1 MRYPSPPSDF
11 ERWLPGVASPDSGS
25 QGPQYPTGSCT
36 IGKSMPRASK
46 DLASLFA
53 SRPTIISC
61 DIFDTVL
68 LRRAMSE
75 PRRQWMAA
83 TRIVRRFP
91 GQTCTI
97 PAVYRARRL
106 SQETAYRSNQIGRS
120 GLDVTI
126 REILSR
132 QAALIGLP
140 PESLEDLVAIEIE
153 VEKQSLVPNRALI
166 SKLRRA
172 HLRGSR
178 VIAVSDTPLS
188 ITDIKRLLRSLIGET
203 IFDSIYTSAEC
214 GGRKHN
220 GRLFRY
226 VRGAEGVN
234 GDEIFHVG
242 DNRHSDGDMAALAG
256 YNAFVLPRSQVYIA
270 ARVLDSALF
279 QCSLMV
285 RVKGAFPP
293 KPAPGVSQSPH
304 TQRRMVLGPLVA
316 EYCLRLWLYL
326 SCANQDDR
334 SVALFCA
341 RGGIGQRIAFERF
354 LARTGLK
361 LEMRRENLLV
371 SRVIASRGAVL
382 SQSPAASDA
391 LAYEFKGSSLRDAAE
406 ALAGEPLTLGADWDR
421 PFDAVLF
428 FALLKE
434 DPSARTLNSILL
446 EQNNLFNQHLE
457 RLIGSA
463 KRVLLCD
470 TGLYGSTIRL
480 LQAARPDIHFEL
492 LLLARSNYRGGDES
506 HFAQTVGL
514 LSEVDHY
521 GLNKRSSIVLR
532 YWHLIESLFELSVPS
547 ATTFP
552 CVAELASLSEGFSNS
567 SFAETDHLVG
577 ASFKAVSEYLDD
589 LAKQKFLDRI
599 MGDSLGAWQR
609 LKFIVIT
616 PKKIDVDLWATGP
629 RGRDFGRAETV
640 EAITML
646 SGPGLMARIRAIR
659 YSRWKEG
666 AIAKYLGWFRAPV
679 QWALEAVYLG
689 RSAIF
694 LLRGQS
700 TRIVPA
706 LAFEKDRTISF

>member
-1 MRYPSPPSDF
+1 MAY
-11 ERWLPGVASPDSGS
+11 VN
-25 QGPQYPTGSCT
+25 
-36 IGKSMPRASK
+36 K
-46 DLASLFA
+46 DLDSLFA
-53 SRPTIISC
+53 SQPTIISC

-68 LRRAMSE
+68 LRRAISE

-97 PAVYRARRL
+97 PAVYLARRL
-106 SQETAYRSNQIGRS
+106 SQEIAYRGNQIGRS

-126 REILSR
+126 REILSQ
-132 QAALIGLP
+132 QAALVGLP

-153 VEKQSLVPNRALI
+153 VEKQSLVPNHALI
-166 SKLRRA
+166 SRLKQA

-188 ITDIKRLLRSLIGET
+188 ISDMEGLLRSLIGET
-203 IFDSIYTSAEC
+203 IFDSIYTSADC
-214 GGRKHN
+214 GGCKHN

-226 VRGAEGVN
+226 VRSAEGAN
-234 GDEIFHVG
+234 GNEIFHIG

-256 YNAFVLPRSQVYIA
+256 HNAVVRPRSQVYITS
-270 ARVLDSALF
+270 RVLDSALF
-279 QCSLMV
+279 QSTLIV
-285 RVKGAFPP
+285 RLKGAYHP
-293 KPAPGVSQSPH
+293 KPAPGARQPPH
-304 TQRRMVLGPLVA
+304 TLKRMVLGPLVA

-326 SCANQDDR
+326 SCATQDDR

-354 LARTGLK
+354 LTRTGLT

-391 LAYEFKGSSLRDAAE
+391 LAYEFKGGSLRDAAE
-406 ALAGEPLTLGADWDR
+406 ALAGEPLTLGADWNR
-421 PFDAVLF
+421 PFEAERF

-434 DPSARTLNSILL
+434 DPSAKTLNSILVA
-446 EQNNLFNQHLE
+446 QNDLFNQHLE

-521 GLNKRSSIVLR
+521 GLNQRSSIVLR
-532 YWHLIESLFELSVPS
+532 YWHLIEGLFELAVPS

-552 CVAELASLSEGFSNS
+552 CVAELDSLSEGFANS

-577 ASFKAVSEYLDD
+577 ESFKAASEYLDE
-589 LAKQKFLDRI
+589 LAKRKFFDRI
-599 MGDSLGAWQR
+599 MADSVHSWRR

-616 PKKIDVDLWATGP
+616 PKKPDVDLWATGP

-646 SGPGLMARIRAIR
+646 SGTGLMARIRAIR
-659 YSRWKEG
+659 YSLWKEG

-679 QWALEAVYLG
+679 QWTLEAVYLG
-689 RSAIF
+689 RSAF
-694 LLRGQS
+694 FALRGQS
-700 TRIVPA
+700 TR
-706 LAFEKDRTISF
+706 

>member
-1 MRYPSPPSDF
+1 MTC
-11 ERWLPGVASPDSGS
+11 AN
-25 QGPQYPTGSCT
+25 T
-36 IGKSMPRASK
+36 
-46 DLASLFA
+46 DLESLFA

-68 LRRAMSE
+68 LRRAISE

-83 TRIVRRFP
+83 TRISRRFA

-97 PAVYRARRL
+97 PAVYGARRL
-106 SQETAYRSNQIGRS
+106 SQETAYRSKQLGRS

-132 QAALIGLP
+132 QAALVGLP
-140 PESLEDLVAIEIE
+140 PESLEELVAIEIE
-153 VEKQSLVPNRALI
+153 VEKQSLLPNHALI
-166 SKLRRA
+166 SRLKRA
-172 HLRGSR
+172 HSRGSR
-178 VIAVSDTPLS
+178 VIAVSDTALS
-188 ITDIKRLLRSLIGET
+188 ISDMEGLLRSLIGET
-203 IFDSIYTSAEC
+203 IFDSIYTSADC
-214 GGRKHN
+214 GGCKHN

-226 VRGAEGVN
+226 VRSAEGVN
-234 GDEIFHVG
+234 GNEIFHIG
-242 DNRHSDGDMAALAG
+242 DNRHSDGDMAARAG
-256 YNAFVLPRSQVYIA
+256 HNAVVRPRSQVHIA

-279 QCSLMV
+279 QSSLMARGKV
-285 RVKGAFPP
+285 GFHA
-293 KPAPGVSQSPH
+293 KPAPGARQLPH
-304 TQRRMVLGPLVA
+304 TQRRIVLGPLVA

-326 SCANQDDR
+326 SCASQDDQ

-421 PFDAVLF
+421 PFDAELF
-428 FALLKE
+428 FAGLKE
-434 DPSARTLNSILL
+434 DPSAKTLNSILV

-506 HFAQTVGL
+506 HFTQTVGL

-532 YWHLIESLFELSVPS
+532 YWHLIESLFELAVPS

-552 CVAELASLSEGFSNS
+552 PVAELDSLSQGFANS
-567 SFAETDHLVG
+567 SFVAADHLVG
-577 ASFKAVSEYLDD
+577 ESFKAASEYLDE
-589 LAKQKFLDRI
+589 LAERKFFDRI
-599 MGDSLGAWQR
+599 MADSIDSWRR

-616 PKKIDVDLWATGP
+616 PKKPDVDLWTSGP
-629 RGRDFGRAETV
+629 RGRDFGRGESV
-640 EAITML
+640 EVIAML

-666 AIAKYLGWFRAPV
+666 AIAKYLGWFRAPI

-689 RSAIF
+689 RSAFF
-694 LLRGQS
+694 LLRGQ
-700 TRIVPA
+700 
-706 LAFEKDRTISF
+706 TIR